1 MTIQSTA
8 QVRSANTVSVSRQ
21 AKPEEP
27 VKLSPQGITHPTSQH
42 NTNHRESRTAHTAH
56 LRWDTY
62 GYRRVR
68 ADDRLSFCA
77 RLLVPVHAHAEK
89 MEKDERKDTTVI
101 FFILVNLEIICN
113 FAVKPRAHCVNKRG
127 LAQTCAE
134 RAAIRPRTTCGVV
147 SVVGNSL
154 DRAQNSQFLIV

>member
-27 VKLSPQGITHPTSQH
+27 VKLTPGGITHPTSQH

-62 GYRRVR
+62 GYKRVR

-89 MEKDERKDTTVI
+89 REKDERKDTTVI
-101 FFILVNLEIICN
+101 FLYLNKYIEIICN
-113 FAVKPRAHCVNKRG
+113 FAVKPRAPCVNKRG
-127 LAQTCAE
+127 LAQTRAE
-134 RAAIRPRTTCGVV
+134 RAAIQPRTTCGVV
-147 SVVGNSL
+147 SVVGNS
-154 DRAQNSQFLIV
+154 AQNSQFLIV

>member
-1 MTIQSTA
+1 MTIQSIA
-8 QVRSANTVSVSRQ
+8 QVRSANTISVSRQ

-27 VKLSPQGITHPTSQH
+27 VKLTPRGITHATSQH

-89 MEKDERKDTTVI
+89 NGKRRKKGHNCNI
-101 FFILVNLEIICN
+101 FILVNLEIICN
-113 FAVKPRAHCVNKRG
+113 FAVKPRAPCVNKRG
-127 LAQTCAE
+127 LAQTRAE
-134 RAAIRPRTTCGVV
+134 RAAIRPRSTCGVV

-154 DRAQNSQFLIV
+154 DRAQ